1 MKKQDEVIAFK
12 AFFKGLKNN
21 LDGIDYQIG
30 KEYKTTNDLQYMK
43 RGFHMCEKPEDCFRF
58 LRPVET
64 EVELA
69 LVKGYGK
76 MYGFDAGYRA
86 YDDTIGYI
94 YITEKMEILKV
105 FTREEIINMAVD
117 MPPIRLDVFLY
128 LYPITEEE
136 ANYLKKHYKYEDLGH
151 FWGKP
156 EKNVSELI
164 DHHQKIHVK
173 RKENING
180 QDNN

>member
-1 MKKQDEVIAFK
+1 MKKQEDIIAYK

-30 KEYKTTNDLQYMK
+30 KEYQTTKDLQYMK

-58 LRPVET
+58 LRPT
-64 EVELA
+64 EAEVDLA
-69 LVKGYGK
+69 LVRGFGK

-105 FTREEIINMAVD
+105 FTREEIIDMAIN
-117 MPPIRLDVFLY
+117 MPPIRLSTFLY
-128 LYPITEEE
+128 LYPLTPEE
-136 ANYLKKHYKYEDLGH
+136 AKYLKENYKYNDLGYLWMNTENNISDLVDH
-151 FWGKP
+151 YQK
-156 EKNVSELI
+156 KYIKKI
-164 DHHQKIHVK
+164 DK
-173 RKENING
+173 G
-180 QDNN
+180 NNS